1 MATITEKRA
10 ALAELERLMRGDLD
24 ALWRS
29 AGMADDFAA
38 WVIDAF
44 PELVAQYGGVAAD
57 LAAEWYEEA
66 APALAYQAT
75 TAPLPPLEKWAA
87 SAAWALNVGDGAS
100 SLDLLGGTAQRGVF
114 DQYRT
119 TIVLNAQTEGA
130 SYARHASANACEF
143 CRMLATRG
151 DVYSSAEGA
160 TRVGGRGKAIAPTM
174 PGKFGRKAG
183 GVRARGK
190 QAIGDRYHDNCHCI
204 AVEVR
209 PGATYEPPPYV
220 AKWQDEY
227 DAASMIAR
235 DVPRT
240 KTTRKGTV
248 VDMTGAGAG
257 STKDIQRIM
266 REGVDSRSRAEWLAL
281 LKK

>member
-1 MATITEKRA
+1 MATITERRA
-10 ALAELERLMRGDLD
+10 ALAELERLMRGDID

-38 WVIDAF
+38 WVIGAF
-44 PELVAQYGGVAAD
+44 PELVAQYGTIAAD

-75 TAPLPPLEKWAA
+75 AAPLPPLEKWAA
-87 SAAWALNVGDGAS
+87 SASWALNVGVGAS
-100 SLDLLGGTAQRGVF
+100 SLDLLGGTAQRGIF

-119 TIVLNAQTEGA
+119 TIITNAETEGA

-151 DVYSSAEGA
+151 DVYSSMEAA
-160 TRVGGRGKAIAPTM
+160 TRARGRGKVGGRGKGI
-174 PGKFGRKAG
+174 K
-183 GVRARGK
+183 ARGT
-190 QAIGDRYHDNCHCI
+190 QALGDRYHDNCHCI

-209 PGATYEPPPYV
+209 PGTTYEPPPYV

-266 REGVDSRSRAEWLAL
+266 RDGVDSRTRAEWLDL
-281 LKK
+281 LKR

>member
-10 ALAELERLMRGDLD
+10 ALAELERLMLGDLGT
-24 ALWRS
+24 LWRS

-44 PELVAQYGGVAAD
+44 PELVAQYGSIAGD
-57 LAAEWYEEA
+57 LAAEWYEES
-66 APALAYQAT
+66 APALAYRAT
-75 TAPLPPLEKWAA
+75 AAPLPPLEKWAA
-87 SAAWALNVGDGAS
+87 SAAWALNVGDGLS
-100 SLDLLGGTAQRGVF
+100 SLDLLGGTAQRGMF

-119 TIVLNAQTEGA
+119 TIVTNAEAEGA
-130 SYARHASANACEF
+130 SYARHASANACPF

-151 DVYSSAEGA
+151 AVYSSEAAAIQVQG
-160 TRVGGRGKAIAPTM
+160 RGKVGGRGKGI
-174 PGKFGRKAG
+174 KL
-183 GVRARGK
+183 RGT
-190 QAIGDRYHDNCHCI
+190 QESGDRYHDNCHCI

-209 PGATYEPPPYV
+209 PGTTYEPPPYV
-220 AKWQDEY
+220 AKWQEEY

-266 REGVDSRSRAEWLAL
+266 REGVDSHTRAEWLDL
-281 LKK
+281 LKRT